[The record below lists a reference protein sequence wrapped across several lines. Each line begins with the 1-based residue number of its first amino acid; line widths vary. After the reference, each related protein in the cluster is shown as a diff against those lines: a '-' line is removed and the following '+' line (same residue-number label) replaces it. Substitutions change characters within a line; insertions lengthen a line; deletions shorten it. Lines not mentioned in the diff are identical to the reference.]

1 MGSVKRFLLMYAAIL
16 GLFYG
21 MFSVLSYNSIQIK
34 IEKLEVLEE
43 EYLEKELKGD
53 VPYTLKQQYTKE
65 YQEYDR
71 LQNRLQ
77 SFWMKWV
84 FDFPDS
90 KSPKN

>member
-1 MGSVKRFLLMYAAIL
+1 MGSVKRFLLTYAAIL
-16 GLFYG
+16 GIFYG

-53 VPYTLKQQYTKE
+53 VPYTFKQQYTKE

-84 FDFPDS
+84 FDFPDF
-90 KSPKN
+90 KKP